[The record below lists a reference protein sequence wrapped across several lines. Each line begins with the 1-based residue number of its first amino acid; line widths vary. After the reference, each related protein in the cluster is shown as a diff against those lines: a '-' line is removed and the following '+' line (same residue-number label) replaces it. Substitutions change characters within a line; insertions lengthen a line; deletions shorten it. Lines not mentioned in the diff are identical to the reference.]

1 MISIK
6 NILTISRFEAKVLG
20 RNWFFRIL
28 AVAGIGFLS
37 LLFMVEFSEVNT
49 PDWDELSN
57 SWMMP
62 YVSMILISIPQAAAV
77 IFLATGLI
85 KKDKKVDTN
94 EVFFVRPITNLDY
107 VLGKALALFKLFFLL
122 NLVLVCIPLLFNVIN
137 PYTTF
142 NPWAYILYPLLTSL
156 PTIIF
161 TTGIAFL
168 AVTLLKNQPI
178 TIVLLLGIAGVQL
191 IYYFDQLSYIPD
203 FMAFRLP
210 MYISEISG
218 FADMEFALW
227 QRAFYLLTGVAC
239 LFITALFLDRLSS
252 HRVAIISTAVIGA
265 VFLGISSFIMLR
277 LWDMRQAPINLR
289 KEMITVNGQWAD
301 VPNIDIISNS
311 IELDWLGN
319 SISATSEM
327 LVKNVNEQSL
337 TQVYFT
343 LNPGLIVDEVLV
355 DDKPLDFKRN
365 LHILSLEQGLKI
377 APAHEI
383 KVLIKYHGSIKE
395 SAAHL
400 EVDQKR
406 FESARE
412 YFVHS
417 LQKKYAFLQPDYVL
431 LTKEVLWYPDTEVGH
446 SNESVRKERLSF
458 IDFQLKVKTV
468 EGKMAISQGEPV
480 INGNIYEF
488 NPEYPLPQISL
499 VIGDYVKREIMVNS
513 ITYAVYHYPKN
524 DYFLKQL
531 DQLQDTLSYLITDIV
546 NEYEDAQK
554 LSYPF
559 KRLQF
564 VETPINFMAYNKI
577 YESHQAYLQP
587 ETVYWPEEGG
597 DISQFDFRKQ
607 LIDMDKQAS
616 AQNQVLSKKQKQANV
631 FNDLIKKVFTRQ
643 IGAEYVFDGYHEDVP
658 DYSLFPNYYDY
669 NAGIVSREW
678 TLLNRSIAT
687 YLKNEKPPK
696 TDFSRNK
703 NGISFTEEANNL
715 MRESSL
721 QEILSGAEFNKIQ
734 KSVTL
739 KSQYLFS
746 YIGQLVGENN
756 FKAFLYSWV
765 NTHQHQLTSYKEF
778 REALIAE
785 FSLDIDPIIRKVY
798 SESTQPAFEILDL
811 QKYEVLDGD
820 RKRYQVL
827 VEVKNSGENDGVLEV
842 KFNTGNNLTAN
853 QDGDDVYLQKVNQ
866 ELAESTAQK
875 FVIRQGKTKL
885 LGFVMDEKPN
895 NITLNTII
903 SRNIPSEIILPIGPL
918 SKIEGG
924 DLFEGER
931 VITEEKAVN
940 KYELIVDNEDPEF
953 SSASPIK
960 PTYLKAYLD
969 SQKETEQKYYG
980 SWDRPYSSWQA
991 TTGSEFYGTVIRSA
1005 HFTESGNGEKI
1016 ATWAPEI
1023 QEEGFYDIYTYMK
1036 GKNQNEFQGNDGANK
1051 QFYYHY
1057 IINHAD
1063 GTDNITYNISNAE
1076 PGWNFLGSYYFNQNG
1091 GSISLTDECGLR
1103 TVYADAIKWVKQ

>member
-6 NILTISRFEAKVLG
+6 NILTISRFESKVLW

-37 LLFMVEFSEVNT
+37 LLFILEFSEVNT
-49 PDWDELSN
+49 PDWDQLSN

-62 YVSMILISIPQAAAV
+62 YAGMILISIPQVAAV

-122 NLVLVCIPLLFNVIN
+122 NMVLVCIPLIINITN

-142 NPWAYILYPLLTSL
+142 NPLAYIVYPLLTSI

-161 TTGIAFL
+161 TTGVAFL

-191 IYYFDQLSYIPD
+191 IYYFDQFSNILD

-227 QRAFYLLTGVAC
+227 QRAFYLITGVAC
-239 LFITALFLDRLSS
+239 LFITAIFLDRLSS
-252 HRVAIISTAVIGA
+252 HRVAIISTAVIGV

-277 LWDMRQAPINLR
+277 LWDMRQEPIKLR
-289 KEMITVNGQWAD
+289 QEMITVNGKWAD
-301 VPNIDIISNS
+301 VPNVDIVSNAIDL
-311 IELDWLGN
+311 EWLGS

-327 LVKNVNEQSL
+327 VVRNINQQPLEK
-337 TQVYFT
+337 VYFT

-355 DDKPLDFKRN
+355 GNKPLEFKRN
-365 LHILSLEQGLKI
+365 QHIISLEQGFTL
-377 APAHEI
+377 APNQEV

-417 LQKKYAFLQPDYVL
+417 MQKKYAFLQPDYVL
-431 LTKEVLWYPDTEVGH
+431 LTKDVFWYPDIEIGY
-446 SNESVRKERLSF
+446 SSKSPRKARQSF
-458 IDFQLKVKTV
+458 IDFQLKVKTA
-468 EGKMAISQGEPV
+468 EGKMAISQGDPV
-480 INGNIYEF
+480 IKGDTYEF

-499 VIGDYVKREIMVNS
+499 AIGDYVKKEILVDS

-524 DYFLKQL
+524 DYFLKEL
-531 DQLQDTLSYLITDIV
+531 DQLQDTLSYLITDLV

-559 KRLQF
+559 KRLNF
-564 VETPINFMAYNKI
+564 VEAPISFMAYNKV

-597 DISQFDFRKQ
+597 NISQFDLRRQK
-607 LIDMDKQAS
+607 IYMDKQAN
-616 AQNQVLSKKQKQANV
+616 AQNQVLTDKQKQANV
-631 FNDLIKKVFTRQ
+631 FNDLIKKIFTGQ
-643 IGAEYVFDGYHEDVP
+643 IGAEYVFDGYHEDVA

-687 YLKNEKPPK
+687 YLKNEKPPQ
-696 TDFSRNK
+696 TDYSRNK
-703 NGISFTEEANNL
+703 NGISFTEECNNL

-734 KSVTL
+734 KSVSL

-756 FKAFLYSWV
+756 FKTFLYNWL
-765 NTHQHQLTSYKEF
+765 NAHQHQLTHYEEL
-778 REALIAE
+778 REALISE

-798 SESTQPAFEILDL
+798 SESDQAAYEILDI

-820 RKRYQVL
+820 RKRYQL
-827 VEVKNSGENDGVLEV
+827 LIKVKNSGENDGVLEV
-842 KFNTGNNLTAN
+842 KFNTGGNLIAN
-853 QDGDDVYLQKVNQ
+853 QDDDDVFLQKVNK
-866 ELAESTAQK
+866 ELAESTARN
-875 FVIRQGKTKL
+875 FVLRQGETKL

-903 SRNIPSEIILPIGPL
+903 SKNIPSEIVLAIGPL
-918 SKIEGG
+918 TKREGG
-924 DLFEGER
+924 ALFEGER
-931 VITEEKAVN
+931 VIIEEKASN
-940 KYELIVDNEDPEF
+940 LYEIIVDNEDSEF
-953 SSASPIK
+953 SSFSPIK

-969 SQKETEQKYYG
+969 SRKTTEQKYYG

-1005 HFTESGNGEKI
+1005 HFTRSGNGEKV
-1016 ATWAPEI
+1016 ATWTPEI
-1023 QEEGFYDIYTYMK
+1023 KEEGFYDIYTYMK
-1036 GKNQNEFQGNDGANK
+1036 GKNQNEFRGKDGDNK

-1057 IINHAD
+1057 TIQHAD
-1063 GTDNITYNISNAE
+1063 GADNITYNISNAE

-1091 GSISLTDECGLR
+1091 GSVSLSDECGLR